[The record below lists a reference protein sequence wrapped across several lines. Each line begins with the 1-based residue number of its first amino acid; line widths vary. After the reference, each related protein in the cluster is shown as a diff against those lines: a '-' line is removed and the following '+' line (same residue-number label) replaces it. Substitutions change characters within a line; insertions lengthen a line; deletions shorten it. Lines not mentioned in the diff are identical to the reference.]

1 MYWYFKSQGE
11 PPGVMNLSDIAT
23 VEVSDNEVCFK
34 MSPKFCSLFY
44 WIRGFSLVENVTSA
58 SPMSNFITFRFNCR
72 AKETRLCFRQ
82 TVRVEA
88 NSGVTEALIAIL
100 LLTPHGKANP
110 PK

>member
-44 WIRGFSLVENVTSA
+44 WMRGFSLVGNVTSLVCWP
-58 SPMSNFITFRFNCR
+58 S
-72 AKETRLCFRQ
+72 
-82 TVRVEA
+82 
-88 NSGVTEALIAIL
+88 SGVL
-100 LLTPHGKANP
+100 LLLCQTLLHLGSTVEQK
-110 PK
+110 KHDSVSDILSGLKQIQELLKLL